1 MHSLSLKRF
10 IFSAAG
16 VGLGLVALAAA
27 PAAAQTYPEQP
38 IRLIVPFAPGGG
50 TDLTARIVAED
61 LTKRLGRPVV
71 VENKPG
77 AQTAVGL
84 DLTAKS
90 KPDGYTMMWATS
102 DGMAFLPALRD
113 DLSFNMDKD
122 FEYVATTMKYSL
134 VLSVNPKLP
143 IKSMADLVAYGKA
156 NPGKLTYAGAGTAAE
171 LGLALIMKAIG
182 VQGVY
187 VPFGGSAPSVAAAVN
202 GTTDMV
208 INAPASG
215 KDQILA
221 GNLRAL
227 ALTDTAPNPTFPG
240 VPTLMQTGL
249 PELKNESILLFNG
262 VLAPAGTPAPILERW
277 RTELQASLKDPN
289 VIERL
294 ARIEYAP
301 DYRPGAAFKDF
312 MAKEQARWRAVARAN
327 NIKLAN

>member
-1 MHSLSLKRF
+1 MSKPILKRF
-10 IFSAAG
+10 IFAAA
-16 VGLGLVALAAA
+16 LGLLAA
-27 PAAAQTYPEQP
+27 PASAQTYPEQT

-84 DLTAKS
+84 ELTARA

-102 DGMAFLPALRD
+102 DGMAFLPALKD

-143 IKSMADLVAYGKA
+143 IKSMAELVAYGKA

-208 INAPASG
+208 ISAPASS
-215 KDQILA
+215 KDQIQS
-221 GNLRAL
+221 GNIRAI
-227 ALTDTAPNPTFPG
+227 ALTDNAPNPSFPG

-277 RTELQASLKDPN
+277 RTELQASLKDPA

-294 ARIEYAP
+294 ARIEYTP
-301 DYRPGAAFKDF
+301 DYRPGPVFKKF
-312 MAKEQARWRAVARAN
+312 MVDESARWREVARVN

>member
-1 MHSLSLKRF
+1 MSKPILKRF
-10 IFSAAG
+10 IFAAA
-16 VGLGLVALAAA
+16 LGLVAA
-27 PAAAQTYPEQP
+27 PASAQTYPDQT

-61 LTKRLGRPVV
+61 LTKRLGKPVI

-84 DLTAKS
+84 ELTARA

-102 DGMAFLPALRD
+102 DGMAFLPALKD

-143 IKSMADLVAYGKA
+143 IKSMAELVAYGKA

-215 KDQILA
+215 KEQILS

-227 ALTDTAPNPTFPG
+227 ALTDTAPNASFPG

-277 RTELQASLKDPN
+277 RTELQASLKDPG

-294 ARIEYAP
+294 AKIEYVP

-312 MAKEQARWRAVARAN
+312 MVKEQARWREVARVN

>member
-1 MHSLSLKRF
+1 MSHRKLKRF
-10 IFSAAG
+10 IFAAAA
-16 VGLGLVALAAA
+16 LGLVPAWAA
-27 PAAAQTYPEQP
+27 PVSAQTYPEQT

-61 LTKRLGRPVV
+61 LTKRFGRPVV

-84 DLTAKS
+84 ELTARA

-102 DGMAFLPALRD
+102 DGMAFLPALKD

-143 IKSMADLVAYGKA
+143 IKSMAELVAYGKA

-182 VQGVY
+182 VQGIY

-208 INAPASG
+208 ISAPASS
-215 KDQILA
+215 KDQILS
-221 GNLRAL
+221 GNIRAI
-227 ALTDTAPNPTFPG
+227 ALTDNALNPAFPG
-240 VPTLMQTGL
+240 VPTLMSSGIDGI
-249 PELKNESILLFNG
+249 KNESILLFNG
-262 VLAPAGTPAPILERW
+262 VLAPAGTPLPIIERW
-277 RTELQASLKDPN
+277 RTELQASLKDAA

-294 ARIEYAP
+294 ARIEYVP

-312 MAKEQARWRAVARAN
+312 MVKEQARWREVARAN

>member
-1 MHSLSLKRF
+1 MSSTTTSSRLT
-10 IFSAAG
+10 IA
-16 VGLGLVALAAA
+16 LVAAFGFAVFA
-27 PAAAQTYPEQP
+27 TSAIAQTYPEQT

-61 LTKRLGRPVV
+61 LTKRFGKPVI

-102 DGMAFLPALRD
+102 DGMAFLPALKD

-134 VLSVNPKLP
+134 VLSANPKLP
-143 IKSMADLVAYGKA
+143 VKTMSELQAYGKA

-182 VQGVY
+182 VQGIY

-208 INAPASG
+208 LNAPASG
-215 KDQILA
+215 KEQILA
-221 GNLRAL
+221 GQLRAI
-227 ALTDTAPNPTFPG
+227 ALTDTAPNPSFPG
-240 VPTLMQTGL
+240 VPTLIETGL

-262 VLAPAGTPAPILERW
+262 VLAPAGTPAPIIERW
-277 RTELQASLKDPN
+277 RTELQASLKDPG
-289 VIERL
+289 VIARL
-294 ARIEYAP
+294 AKIEYVP
-301 DYRPGAAFKDF
+301 DYRPGAEFKSF
-312 MAKEQARWRAVARAN
+312 MQKEKARWGEVAKAN